1 MSLND
6 IRMLSRGDR
15 ITNLLVLR
23 TANLHFFFYRLHI
36 DNIICM
42 RLLPNIPFTRSSN
55 LKIFLHDFQYLIMTK
70 LMMHFFQRDNY
81 LRIATC
87 ATSSE
92 VKESFASRDV
102 LVAWL

>member
-1 MSLND
+1 
-6 IRMLSRGDR
+6 MLSRGDR
-15 ITNLLVLR
+15 ITNLLALR
-23 TANLHFFFYRLHI
+23 TANLYFFFLSPTL
-36 DNIICM
+36 IIYM

-55 LKIFLHDFQYLIMTK
+55 LKMFFHDFQYLIMTK

-81 LRIATC
+81 LRITTC